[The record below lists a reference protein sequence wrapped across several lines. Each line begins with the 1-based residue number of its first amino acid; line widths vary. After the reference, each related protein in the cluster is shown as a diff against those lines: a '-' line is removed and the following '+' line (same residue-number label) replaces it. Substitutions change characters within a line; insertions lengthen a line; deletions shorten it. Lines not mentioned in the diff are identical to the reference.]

1 MSLTINTDTYSI
13 FGDVHRF
20 LRDRAEGVKPLPVV
34 LIAASVAFLVFVV
47 MAFAAAAGPTAPSG
61 SPGILGRLG
70 LGGGGGADVATGPPG
85 AGFTRVI
92 IIIMVLALVGLA
104 AVGGLQYLYSL
115 DVTTEVKEIASGAPK
130 LKLNVTQT
138 APKNVFTPAR
148 RQKQVFHIPEN
159 KYTYA
164 EARAVC
170 KAFGGDL
177 ATYDQVEAAHKS
189 GAEWCS
195 YGWSEGQMALFPTQ
209 KETYAR
215 LSKIKGHEHACGR
228 PGINGGHIANPNV
241 RFGVNCYGYKPK
253 MSDAERKQIE
263 QQSLYPKSLEDK
275 YEEYRIDYYRR
286 KLKDIIIAP
295 FNKQTWFKL

>member
-1 MSLTINTDTYSI
+1 MSLTINAETYSI

-20 LRDRAEGVKPLPVV
+20 LRERSKGVKPLPVV
-34 LIAASVAFLVFVV
+34 LIAASVGFLVFVV
-47 MAFAAAAGPTAPSG
+47 MAFAAASGPAKAASPGLFGIGG
-61 SPGILGRLG
+61 SP
-70 LGGGGGADVATGPPG
+70 AAPPG
-85 AGFTRVI
+85 AGFTRYI
-92 IIIMVLALVGLA
+92 IIIMVLALAGLA

-115 DVTTEVKEIASGAPK
+115 DVTTQVKDIASGAPK
-130 LKLNVTQT
+130 LKLDVKQT

-148 RQKQVFHIPEN
+148 QEKQVFHIPEN

-164 EARAVC
+164 EAKAVC
-170 KAFGGDL
+170 KAFGGEL
-177 ATYDQVEAAHKS
+177 ATYDQLEAAYKR

-195 YGWSEGQMALFPTQ
+195 YGWSAGQMALFPTQ
-209 KETYAR
+209 KETYER

-253 MSDAERKQIE
+253 MTDAERKQIE

-275 YEEYRIDYYRR
+275 YEEYRVDYYRR
-286 KLKDIIIAP
+286 KLKDIVIAP
-295 FNKQTWFKL
+295 FNKQSWFKI